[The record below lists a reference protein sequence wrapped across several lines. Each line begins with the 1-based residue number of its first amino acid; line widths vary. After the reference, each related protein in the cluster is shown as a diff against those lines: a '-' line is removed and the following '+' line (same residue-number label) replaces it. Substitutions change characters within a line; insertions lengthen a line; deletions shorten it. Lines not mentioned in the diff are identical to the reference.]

1 MKAIILKCAGLTGLN
16 FELMAAYVNQIY
28 LQDLIM
34 MFWIKK
40 GSAYIVYP
48 TNVMLS
54 IPLTLLKFVWLLHIV
69 TVVIWSLLK
78 LVEYIY
84 VEK

>member
-1 MKAIILKCAGLTGLN
+1 MKGIILKCAGLTGLN
-16 FELMAAYVNQIY
+16 CELMVAYVNQIY
-28 LQDLIM
+28 LKKLIM

-40 GSAYIVYP
+40 GSAYLVYP

-54 IPLTLLKFVWLLHIV
+54 IPLTLIKFVWLLHIV
-69 TVVIWSLLK
+69 TIDIWNLLK
-78 LVEYIY
+78 LVDYIY

>member
-1 MKAIILKCAGLTGLN
+1 MVT
-16 FELMAAYVNQIY
+16 YVNQVD
-28 LQDLIM
+28 LQDLTM

-54 IPLTLLKFVWLLHIV
+54 IPLSLLKFVWLLHIV

-78 LVEYIY
+78 LVEFDLCRKDELSVVI
-84 VEK
+84 VMLA